1 MLTLVNVPATEKFT
15 ILRTQLLNFHRW
27 AAYCQS
33 SNLLQKVASIF
44 GFNRTSINKAF
55 YHWNLCRDALVLQN
69 YHYFLPLSLK
79 WKFDMQEWERQPTSV
94 HFAGKFTC
102 KTKTS
107 SVCSGLSDE
116 AKLTT
121 RSVTVTIIFFPQK
134 RLQNPVLLPCS
145 SFVRFW
151 PI

>member
-1 MLTLVNVPATEKFT
+1 MSQPLRNFI

-33 SNLLQKVASIF
+33 SNLFQKVASVC
-44 GFNRTSINKAF
+44 GFDKALIIKAF
-55 YHWNLCRDALVLQN
+55 YHWNLCRDALVLLN
-69 YHYFLPLSLK
+69 YHYFRPLSLTK
-79 WKFDMQEWERQPTSV
+79 NGNSIYRNGRGSQQV
-94 HFAGKFTC
+94 LHFAGKLTC

-107 SVCSGLSDE
+107 SVCSGPSDK
-116 AKLTT
+116 AKLAT
-121 RSVTVTIIFFPQK
+121 RSVTINFFFPQK
-134 RLQNPVLLPCS
+134 KTLQNPVLHPCS